1 MRLSDVGDGVVNQ
14 SKGGLMRAV
23 FASKLGGDAPLD
35 NLEIGERPKPEP
47 GRGEV
52 RVRVRAV
59 TLNHHDYF
67 TLRGIVGYPI
77 EPPRILGCDAA
88 GVIDAH
94 GPDAGERALPVGA
107 EAVVYPVRHCGVCPA
122 CFGPDPMLCRRFT
135 MLSDGDVEGSLAE
148 YVVVPAAAA
157 VPKPA
162 SLDFTQ
168 AACMGVSFLTA
179 YRMLFVKAAL
189 EPGRSVLVQGAG
201 GGLATAAVQL
211 AAAAGCTVIASSRS
225 EERRAAALRIGA
237 HHAVESG
244 RDAAK
249 AVLKLT
255 GGEGVDAVIE
265 SVGEPTWGTSVR
277 AVRQGGAVVV
287 AGATAGPNPPADLSR
302 IFWRQIRVI
311 GSTMGSLPE
320 FERLLRF
327 VDTCGIKPVIDA
339 TYAWSDARTAFE
351 RLARGDHFG
360 KLVIEVG

>member
-1 MRLSDVGDGVVNQ
+1 
-14 SKGGLMRAV
+14 MRAA
-23 FASKLGGDAPLD
+23 FAVKLGGDAPLG

-47 GRGEV
+47 GRGEI

-77 EPPRILGCDAA
+77 DPPRILGCDAA

-94 GPDAGERALPVGA
+94 GPDVGALAQPVGT
-107 EAVVYPVRHCGVCPA
+107 EVVVYPVRQCGVCKA

-157 VPKPA
+157 LPKPA
-162 SLDFTQ
+162 SLDFAQ
-168 AACMGVSFLTA
+168 AACMGVTFLTA

-201 GGLATAAVQL
+201 GGLATAAIQL
-211 AAAAGCTVIASSRS
+211 AASAGCTVIAASRS
-225 EERRAAALRIGA
+225 EERRAGALRIGA
-237 HHAVESG
+237 HHAVEAG
-244 RDAAK
+244 KDAAK
-249 AVLKLT
+249 AVLRLT

-277 AVRQGGAVVV
+277 AVRQGGAIVV
-287 AGATAGPNPPADLSR
+287 AGATAGANPPADLSR
-302 IFWRQIRVI
+302 IFWRQLRVL

-327 VDTCGIKPVIDA
+327 VDSRGIKPVIDT
-339 TYAWSDARTAFE
+339 TYAWNDLRVAFE
-351 RLARGDHFG
+351 RLAGGDHFG
-360 KLVIEVG
+360 KLVIQVG

>member
-1 MRLSDVGDGVVNQ
+1 
-14 SKGGLMRAV
+14 MRA
-23 FASKLGGDAPLD
+23 AYAAKLGGDAPLR

-52 RVRVRAV
+52 RIRVRAV

-88 GVIDAH
+88 GVVDAH
-94 GPDAGERALPVGA
+94 GPGAGDLAPPVGA
-107 EAVVYPVRHCGVCPA
+107 DVVVYPVRRCGVCPA

-148 YVVVPAAAA
+148 YVVVPASAA
-157 VPKPA
+157 VRKPA
-162 SLDFTQ
+162 SLDFAQ
-168 AACMGVSFLTA
+168 AACMGVTFLTA
-179 YRMLFVKAAL
+179 YRMLFVKAAV
-189 EPGRSVLVQGAG
+189 EPGRSVLVHGAG
-201 GGLATAAVQL
+201 GGLATAAIQL
-211 AAAAGCTVIASSRS
+211 ASGAGCTVIATSRS
-225 EERRAAALRIGA
+225 QERRAAALRIGA
-237 HHAVESG
+237 LHAVEAG
-244 RDAAK
+244 KDAAK
-249 AVLKLT
+249 AVLGLT

-277 AVRQGGAVVV
+277 AVRQGGAIVV

-302 IFWRQIRVI
+302 IFWRQLRVL

-327 VDTCGIKPVIDA
+327 VDSRGIKPVIDS
-339 TYAWSDARTAFE
+339 TYELKDARAAFE
-351 RLARGDHFG
+351 RLAAGEHFG
-360 KLVIEVG
+360 KLVITL